1 MSTPIFLSESVR
13 LELKNILKS
22 LEKGMRVKTPD
33 GEEGYIDFISDQY
46 ITVVTHEWDDPETM
60 NGKRQVKVLVY
71 AHQWEDLY
79 LEDTHFYNKKNY
91 TGYIREHPGNED
103 LPKDITGKEPENK

>member
-13 LELKNILKS
+13 LELRNILKS

-46 ITVVTHEWDDPETM
+46 ITVVTHEWDDPETI

-71 AHQWEDLY
+71 AHQWDDLWM
-79 LEDTHFYNKKNY
+79 EDTHFHNKKNY
-91 TGYIREHPGNED
+91 TGYIREHPGKED
-103 LPKDITGKEPENK
+103 LPKEITGKEPENK